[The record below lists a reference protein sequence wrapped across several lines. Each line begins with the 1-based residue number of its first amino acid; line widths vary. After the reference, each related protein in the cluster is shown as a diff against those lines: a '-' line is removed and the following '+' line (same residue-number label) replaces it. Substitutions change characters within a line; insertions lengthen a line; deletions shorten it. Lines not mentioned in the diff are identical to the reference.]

1 MYHAVRPNPICY
13 NEVHS
18 FRDTCLIFFTTPISF
33 LFTVFNLGHFTTV
46 ILPLDITELWNTWSF
61 SIHNWFAYNALPL
74 STPFPPNSHHCVL
87 YGHLSNYSWNPI
99 SFLRRLPK
107 LIRREILCFKQTT
120 TTQLPK
126 YPFFLC
132 TVQHTFFSHLL
143 LSVIVS
149 AKTSGQSACLNCEL
163 LQHSNHLCLERGH
176 VKVRRR
182 KWVFDFSTASSNP
195 GRGDPLEGSQAPAW
209 WPEGYFAF
217 STLPTG
223 NQAQGVIPRNA

>member
-1 MYHAVRPNPICY
+1 MLPGPIPFATTRFTP
-13 NEVHS
+13 
-18 FRDTCLIFFTTPISF
+18 FRDTCLIFFATPISF

-46 ILPLDITELWNTWSF
+46 ILPPDIKELWNTWSF
-61 SIHNWFAYNALPL
+61 SIHNWFTYNALPL
-74 STPFPPNSHHCVL
+74 YSLPTKFPSCQCVL
-87 YGHLSNYSWNPI
+87 YGHLSNYSWNLI

-107 LIRREILCFKQTT
+107 LIRREILCFEQTT
-120 TTQLPK
+120 PTQPPK

-132 TVQHTFFSHLL
+132 TVQHTSFSHLL

-163 LQHSNHLCLERGH
+163 LQHSNHPCLERGH

-182 KWVFDFSTASSNP
+182 KWVFDFSTASSNL
-195 GRGDPLEGSQAPAW
+195 GRGATLEGSQAPAW

-217 STLPTG
+217 SILPTG